1 MRLLG
6 YFTSILGIFL
16 YILLNWSYTTAVFT
30 DPGSTLHSSG
40 YSDLPTYET
49 PSQQDLP
56 SFTVK
61 STGEA
66 RFCKKCQARKPDRA
80 HHCSTCKRCVL
91 KMDHHCPWLATCVGL
106 KNYKAFLLFLVYT
119 TIFCWVCFAV
129 TVNWVWIEIF
139 SESQYIETLMP
150 VNYVLLC
157 LISGILGIIFTGFTA
172 WHISLAWRGQ
182 TTIECL
188 EKTRYLSPLRKTMRK
203 QQIRRE
209 NGERSFGQQ
218 LAEIHANALP
228 GVTRLEEGQEGDLEY
243 GSPAQ
248 KSLRRTYNDVER
260 SRERDRY
267 EDYLDENDSVKL
279 PNAFDLGWKR
289 NMQHLLGEK
298 PIFWFLPICNT
309 TGDGWHWIP
318 SSKWIQAR
326 EETRRERE
334 AQMREQAQLGSG
346 EDDFYDDFRNSKPRY
361 DQQRHYVAAPDE
373 RPNSRMSMK
382 TLRRRESFGDEEEE
396 DNDENRYDSSSD
408 EDHERQ
414 KHNGSWYGQSKPSNR
429 QTGDDEWREW
439 ERGAH

>member
-1 MRLLG
+1 M
-6 YFTSILGIFL
+6 
-16 YILLNWSYTTAVFT
+16 
-30 DPGSTLHSSG
+30 
-40 YSDLPTYET
+40 YET

-106 KNYKAFLLFLVYT
+106 RNYKAFLLFLTYNVL
-119 TIFCWVCFAV
+119 FCWLCFAV
-129 TVNWVWIEIF
+129 TVNWVWVEIF
-139 SESQYIETLMP
+139 SESQYIETLTP

-157 LISGILGIIFTGFTA
+157 VVSGIMGLVLTGFTA

-203 QQIRRE
+203 QQIHRE
-209 NGERSFGQQ
+209 NGGISFGQQ

-228 GVTRLEEGQEGDLEY
+228 GVTRPEEGQEVDLEQ

-248 KSLRRTYNDVER
+248 ESLRRTYNDVER

-267 EDYLDENDSVKL
+267 KDYLDEKDSVKL
-279 PNAFDLGWKR
+279 PNAFDLGWRR
-289 NMQHLLGEK
+289 NLQHLLGEK

-309 TGDGWHWIP
+309 TGDGWHWVP
-318 SSKWIQAR
+318 SPKWIQAR
-326 EETRRERE
+326 EDIRRERE
-334 AQMREQAQLGSG
+334 AQAREQTQLGSG
-346 EDDFYDDFRNSKPRY
+346 EDVSYNDFHNSKPRY
-361 DQQRHYVAAPDE
+361 EQQRHFVTATDE

-382 TLRRRESFGDEEEE
+382 TLRRRESFSGEEEEE
-396 DNDENRYDSSSD
+396 DDESRYDSSSD
-408 EDHERQ
+408 EGHDRR
-414 KHNGSWYGQSKPSNR
+414 KHNGGWYGHPKSVKQW
-429 QTGDDEWREW
+429 TGDDEWREW
-439 ERGAH
+439 E